1 MKNKKLFIDKIACVI
16 LTLAMVFSLNI
27 NSFFIFAA
35 ELDTNSTENNIESS
49 EILDVNGDD
58 KSVDS
63 EETINTKDEKSID
76 KDENNKSEENTE
88 KENIISEEE
97 TSNEEAKIED
107 TEKINEL
114 IYEDKKI
121 KVTVYSEKGFQ
132 KETTLNVSKLKQD
145 SKEYEDYE
153 KDTLKE
159 MKKIGYNE
167 IDNLQLYDISLI
179 YNNEEIEPDGT
190 VSVKIEYPKSQDI
203 NIDELNVIHFTNDEK
218 PEVVKD
224 INIVKQVEELQ
235 FDTDSFSV
243 YAIVE
248 GVYVEDPDDRNIH
261 TIDDIDGQDVY
272 IYGILNNTYY
282 AKDGFITVKNV
293 RCLTRSTN
301 NESEGV
307 LYHFTK
313 VPGTDNQFYIQHS
326 ETNQY
331 LCMNATGNMSFDANT
346 GTEFTIEYFNDGI
359 EEVFYIYRYGNNNQ
373 KYCINIKGG
382 DATTGG
388 FGGSTYKDNGSRIL
402 LLKPEESIV
411 DVGDDPY
418 GLNNKTY
425 GLVLNKKTDSE
436 GALSAAMM
444 SEVKYM
450 RFTAQQLL
458 EKPDPSEES
467 EGVFVYIGN
476 DISLWTFHYESG
488 LNYYISTEIDGQTKY
503 ICLNGPDVSLVD
515 EVNNNCLFKIESDED
530 IPGKYR
536 FVSNNYAMSLR
547 EGSIS
552 KGFGGLADTG
562 GYNSNQWFNLVEPS
576 QFTDD
581 VFTTR
586 YSAHK
591 ISVSDERVTNGTQVI
606 VYTRVWNADKE
617 KYEFWAIDHNG
628 ALVPCYNVGSTI
640 WWQSGPINTM
650 VWDFTEYYYEGTT
663 DPNYYY
669 ELQNTY
675 SEKYLAPQIHS
686 GGQIISNNPIGINI
700 NGRRYNDY
708 YSKILAWDDP
718 NYDYAGFMVEDG
730 QLKVVPMSK
739 ACEWYFAIPELNLE
753 ELTTIDTVDNDDHG
767 ISMKMKKYTGT
778 IYGSANNR
786 NQEQTDVLGSDL
798 EAYEALVSRELG
810 PDGYPIALNTNQSL
824 SSLFEDGIP
833 VNHLFS
839 SEKYHESGYFEYDCT
854 QNYAYLNGNNFDV
867 YNAIGSFDTKG
878 KSSQHG
884 QFMPY
889 DNLTPGYFS
898 TGNYNVTDV
907 INNELPDSDPRKGM
921 DLYCINRKTAHYF
934 FGMEMSADFMQT
946 PSGCDQFGNDLIFE
960 FSGDDDMWLYID
972 GELVLDLGGVHSA
985 FTGNI
990 NYKTGNVHID
1000 RSAQNAGII
1009 NTTLRD
1015 IFEENYRLKNPT
1027 ASNAEVNN
1035 YLDEIF
1041 DGNTFKDYTA
1051 HSMKMLYM
1059 ERGAGSSNLRMRFN
1073 LTTVEDG
1080 QVLLQKKLSGTDK
1093 QDYLSL
1099 EFPYKIMYKDPDTQ
1113 TWKYLK
1119 QELYDS
1125 GYAVVYHN
1133 ETQPVKTSED
1143 GETFY
1148 LKPGEIAEV
1157 NFSSDDVEYKIIE
1170 TNVDTRIYDVI
1181 SGNDTVIFAENEQG
1195 DFADY
1200 ATSISKVGSR
1210 KQVVYDNHVD
1220 PEAQRS
1226 LLITK
1231 KLFDE
1236 QGNPLHKSDDPTTFR
1251 FRVYLGKNS
1260 NNEYEYYRLGS
1271 YYVKDEHG
1279 NYCKYEEGEGFVS
1292 LGKSSL
1298 HSLTEEELD
1307 DATFTTSPS
1316 GAVDKI
1322 PADYSVEITGLL
1334 IGTSF
1339 KVEERESD
1347 IPKGYS
1353 LSGYTRV
1360 AGTYIISDGD
1370 TENSGVIRDNANPH
1384 IEVNNDRGWGLT
1396 AKKTWT
1402 DDTFMKSHETIYLGV
1417 YHNGDI
1423 IPNTIR
1429 EYTSTTKELYWYFPS
1444 LLLGSSF
1451 NDYQIREVKLTN
1463 PIVNDEGYVTSYD
1476 NIEIIHNGDETL
1488 LSGTTLLNEE
1498 KDNLKYIVNY
1508 EEGDISGVSNNLRED
1523 EVINIAEG
1531 LRITKTDMSGN
1542 YISGGKFILEDSEGN
1557 PVGAEQYS
1565 ANRTGLITT
1574 VYLHE
1579 GTYTLTEVSPPQG
1592 YIKLLDSINISIDE
1606 GGNVTVSDT
1615 ENCSIVNV
1623 DNTLEIQ
1630 IKNEQAEFKA
1640 IKMDEELEHPL
1651 PGTIFALYKEIQSNN
1666 GPMKDYR
1673 PMEGYENLVVDSE
1686 GIIPK
1691 IDMTLKQGTY
1701 YLEERSPVTGYI
1713 KGEDVKF
1720 TITADDKVVL
1730 NSGDA
1735 ILEDIDDH
1743 HLVENFVL
1751 KIKNREYNKLQL
1763 KKISYGTNRPLSGA
1777 VFELYKSSDF
1787 NTVTNTPFNNKQ
1799 PVASGTTNNQGIM
1812 GLGSLPNG
1820 EYYLYEITPPEGHK
1834 PLATAIKINVT
1845 STMVTVS
1852 NSDMATVNHLDN
1864 IFEIEVQNIPYVLI
1878 PTKITPNSSIF
1889 IIILLTLIVAVVI
1902 YCNRNK
1908 SLLKVL
1914 LKK

>member
-1 MKNKKLFIDKIACVI
+1 MYKKICTII
-16 LTLAMVFSLNI
+16 LLLALLLQSISFNVFAEDLNEET
-27 NSFFIFAA
+27 A
-35 ELDTNSTENNIESS
+35 TSTE
-49 EILDVNGDD
+49 
-58 KSVDS
+58 SVQS
-63 EETINTKDEKSID
+63 EEPEETSEEINESKITELKYKTDEVTVIVSCTTGFEEGTELKIETL
-76 KDENNKSEENTE
+76 KENTE
-88 KENIISEEE
+88 EYSSYYNQ
-97 TSNEEAKIED
+97 TLD
-107 TEKINEL
+107 TMQN
-114 IYEDKKI
+114 
-121 KVTVYSEKGFQ
+121 
-132 KETTLNVSKLKQD
+132 
-145 SKEYEDYE
+145 
-153 KDTLKE
+153 
-159 MKKIGYNE
+159 IGYDDISNAKF
-167 IDNLQLYDISLI
+167 YDISLFCRG
-179 YNNEEIEPDGT
+179 EKIEPEEE
-190 VSVKIEYPKSQDI
+190 VNVKFEYPSQKVDTEALNVVHFVTEKKPEIIEDI
-203 NIDELNVIHFTNDEK
+203 STKKDELNFT
-218 PEVVKD
+218 
-224 INIVKQVEELQ
+224 
-235 FDTDSFSV
+235 TDSFSV

-261 TIDDIDGQDVY
+261 TIEEIDGKDVY

-282 AKDGFITVKNV
+282 AKDGFVTVKNV

-331 LCMNATGNMSFDANT
+331 LCMNNIGNMSFDANA

-359 EEVFYIYRYGNNNQ
+359 EEVFYIYRYGSNNQ

-444 SEVKYM
+444 SKVKYM

-458 EKPDPSEES
+458 EKPDPSGES
-467 EGVFVYIGN
+467 DNVFVYIGD
-476 DISLWTFHYESG
+476 DISLWTFHYDSG
-488 LNYYISTEIDGQTKY
+488 LNYYISTEVDGQIKY

-515 EVNNNCLFKIESDED
+515 EVNENCLFKIESSED

-552 KGFGGLADTG
+552 KGFGGLADSG
-562 GYNSNQWFNLVEPS
+562 EYNSNQWFNLVEPS

-591 ISVSDERVTNGTQVI
+591 ISVSDERITNGTQVI

-640 WWQSGPINTM
+640 WWQSGPIDTM
-650 VWDFTEYYYEGTT
+650 IWDFTEYYYEGTT
-663 DPNYYY
+663 NPNYYY

-686 GGQIISNNPIGINI
+686 GGQLISNNPIGINI
-700 NGRRYNDY
+700 NGRRYGDY

-739 ACEWYFAIPELNLE
+739 ACEWYFAIPELNSD
-753 ELTTIDTVDNDDHG
+753 ELTTIDTVDNNDYG

-798 EAYEALVSRELG
+798 EAYEMLVSRELG
-810 PDGYPIALNTNQSL
+810 PDGYPIAINTNQSL
-824 SSLFEDGIP
+824 SALFEDGIS

-921 DLYCINRKTAHYF
+921 NLYCINRKTAHYF
-934 FGMEMSADFMQT
+934 FGMEMTADFMQT
-946 PSGCDQFGNDLIFE
+946 PSGEDQFGNDLIFE

-972 GELVLDLGGVHSA
+972 DELVLDLGGIHSA

-990 NYKTGNVHID
+990 NYKTGHVHID
-1000 RSAQNAGII
+1000 RSAQNAGIV

-1027 ASNAEVNN
+1027 ASNTEVNL

-1073 LTTVEDG
+1073 LTTVKDG

-1099 EFPYKIMYKDPDTQ
+1099 EFPYKIMYKNPDTQ

-1119 QELYDS
+1119 QELHDS
-1125 GYAVVYHN
+1125 GYTVVYHN

-1157 NFSSDDVEYKIIE
+1157 NFLSDDIEYKIIE
-1170 TNVDTRIYDVI
+1170 TNIDTRIYDVI
-1181 SGNDTVIFAENEQG
+1181 SVNDTVISAENEHG

-1200 ATSISKVGSR
+1200 ATSISKVSSR

-1236 QGNPLHKSDDPTTFR
+1236 RGNPLHKSDDPTTFR

-1292 LGKSSL
+1292 IGKSSL

-1316 GAVDKI
+1316 GSVDKI
-1322 PADYSVEITGLL
+1322 PADYSIEITGLL
-1334 IGTSF
+1334 VGTAF

-1353 LSGYTRV
+1353 FNSYTRV
-1360 AGTYIISDGD
+1360 AGTYITEDGD
-1370 TENSGVIRDNANPH
+1370 TENSGIIRDNSNPH
-1384 IEVNNDRGWGLT
+1384 VEINNVRGWGLT
-1396 AKKTWT
+1396 VRKTWT
-1402 DDTFMKSHETIYLGV
+1402 DDTFMASHDTIYMGV
-1417 YHNGDI
+1417 FYNGNLL
-1423 IPNTIR
+1423 PHTLR
-1429 EYTSTTKELYWYFPS
+1429 EYTKDTSSLYWYFDDLEPNADFS
-1444 LLLGSSF
+1444 
-1451 NDYQIREVKLTN
+1451 DYIIREVKLEN
-1463 PIVNDEGYVTSYD
+1463 PQTDEDGYVTSYD
-1476 NIEIIHNGDETL
+1476 SMELVNEGDTIILNAKSL
-1488 LSGTTLLNEE
+1488 LGNDWE
-1498 KDNLKYIVNY
+1498 NLKYIVNY
-1508 EEGDISGVSNNLRED
+1508 NQGSLTGVNNNLRED
-1523 EVINIAEG
+1523 EVINVADG
-1531 LRITKTDMSGN
+1531 LRIVKTDMLGN
-1542 YISGGKFILEDSEGN
+1542 YISGGTFTLKNSEGR
-1557 PVGAEQYS
+1557 PIGSETYT
-1565 ANRTGLITT
+1565 ANSTGLITT
-1574 VYLHE
+1574 AYLPE
-1579 GTYTLTEVSPPQG
+1579 GTYTLSETASPSGYHRLIDDVTITSGPNGEISVSGSEYVSLEEVAGLQ
-1592 YIKLLDSINISIDE
+1592 
-1606 GGNVTVSDT
+1606 
-1615 ENCSIVNV
+1615 
-1623 DNTLEIQ
+1623 EIQ
-1630 IKNEQAEFKA
+1630 IKNRKNELSVY
-1640 IKMDEELEHPL
+1640 KMDENLETPL
-1651 PGTIFALYKEIQSNN
+1651 PGTTFALYKEVDSIT
-1666 GPMKDYR
+1666 GKRKDYR
-1673 PMEGYENLVVDSE
+1673 PIEGYENLVVGSD
-1686 GIIPK
+1686 GKIPLVD
-1691 IDMTLKQGTY
+1691 ITLKPGTY
-1701 YLEERSPVTGYI
+1701 YLEERNPVSGYI
-1713 KGEDVKF
+1713 KGDDIKF
-1720 TITADDKVVL
+1720 TVSVDYVTTLD
-1730 NSGDA
+1730 SGDA
-1735 ILEDIDDH
+1735 ELTIDRSDPVC
-1743 HLVENFVL
+1743 VEYVI
-1751 KIKNREYNKLQL
+1751 KIRNREYNKLQL
-1763 KKISYGTNRPLSGA
+1763 KKISSEGNNPLADA
-1777 VFELYKSSDF
+1777 VFELYKASDF
-1787 NTVTNTPFNNKQ
+1787 NTVTNQALTGRSPIVN
-1799 PVASGTTNNQGIM
+1799 GTTNGAGVL

-1820 EYYLYEITPPEGHK
+1820 TYYLKEISAPPNYELLTKAIKVEVKTDDVIVSGTPLASVREVDDIYEIQVK
-1834 PLATAIKINVT
+1834 NVSSAIAPTGIKRN
-1845 STMVTVS
+1845 
-1852 NSDMATVNHLDN
+1852 AALGL
-1864 IFEIEVQNIPYVLI
+1864 LI
-1878 PTKITPNSSIF
+1878 SILM
-1889 IIILLTLIVAVVI
+1889 LL
-1902 YCNRNK
+1902 
-1908 SLLKVL
+1908 LLKIC
-1914 LKK
+1914 KKGRKR

>member
-16 LTLAMVFSLNI
+16 LTLAMIFSLNI
-27 NSFFIFAA
+27 NSFFIFAE

-49 EILDVNGDD
+49 EILDVNGNDE
-58 KSVDS
+58 KVDS
-63 EETINTKDEKSID
+63 EENIDTKDEKSID

-88 KENIISEEE
+88 NENIISEEE

-114 IYEDKKI
+114 IYEDTKI
-121 KVTVYSEKGFQ
+121 KVTVYSEEGFLKG
-132 KETTLNVSKLKQD
+132 TILNVSKLKQD

-190 VSVKIEYPKSQDI
+190 VSVKIEYPKAQDI

-218 PEVVKD
+218 LEIVKD
-224 INIVKQVEELQ
+224 VNIVEQVEELQ
-235 FDTDSFSV
+235 FETDSFSV

-248 GVYVEDPDDRNIH
+248 GIYVEDPDDRNIH
-261 TIDDIDGQDVY
+261 TLEEIDGKDVY

-282 AKDGFITVKNV
+282 AKDEFIAVKNT

-313 VPGTDNQFYIQHS
+313 VPGTENQFYIQHS

-331 LCMNATGNMSFDANT
+331 LCMNNTGNMSFDANT
-346 GTEFTIEYFNDGI
+346 GTEFTIEYFNEGV
-359 EEVFYIYRYGNNNQ
+359 EEVFYIYRMGNNNQ
-373 KYCINIKGG
+373 KYCINMKGG
-382 DATTGG
+382 DNAVGG

-402 LLKPEESIV
+402 LLLPEEGGISIES
-411 DVGDDPY
+411 DPY

-425 GLVLNKKTDSE
+425 GIVLNKQTEGE

-444 SEVKYM
+444 SEVKYA

-458 EKPDPSEES
+458 EKPDPSGETEE
-467 EGVFVYIGN
+467 VFVYIGN
-476 DISLWTFHYESG
+476 DVSFWTFHYDSK

-503 ICLNGPDVSLVD
+503 ICLNGPDVSLVN
-515 EVNNNCLFKIESDED
+515 EVNDHCLFKIESSED

-536 FVSNNYAMSLR
+536 FVSNNYALSLR
-547 EGSIS
+547 GGSIS
-552 KGFGGLADTG
+552 NGFGGLADAD
-562 GYNSNQWFNLVEPS
+562 GYNSNQWFNLVEES
-576 QFTDD
+576 KFTDET
-581 VFTTR
+581 FTTR

-591 ISVSDERVTNGTQVI
+591 ISISDERVTNGTQVV

-650 VWDFTEYYYEGTT
+650 VWEFTEYYYEGTNN
-663 DPNYYY
+663 PNYYY

-675 SEKYLAPQIHS
+675 SDKYLAPQIHS
-686 GGQIISNNPIGINI
+686 GGQVISNNPIGINI
-700 NGRRYNDY
+700 NGRRYGDY

-718 NYDYAGFMVEDG
+718 NYDYAGFVVEDG
-730 QLKVVPMSK
+730 QLKVVPMST
-739 ACEWYFAIPELNLE
+739 ASEWYFAIPELNLE
-753 ELTTIDTVDNDDHG
+753 ELTTIDTVDNNDYG

-778 IYGSANNR
+778 IYGSAKNR

-798 EAYEALVSRELG
+798 EAYEELVTRELG
-810 PDGYPIALNTNQSL
+810 DDGYPTALNTNQSL
-824 SSLFEDGIP
+824 AALFADGIP

-839 SEKYHESGYFEYDCT
+839 SEKYYESGYFEYDCT

-889 DNLTPGYFS
+889 DDLTPGYFS

-907 INNELPDSDPRKGM
+907 INNDLSLYNIINKCGTLMGKRYIKNILTSPLTDLSDSDPRKGM
-921 DLYCINRKTAHYF
+921 NLYCVDRKTAHYF
-934 FGMEMSADFMQT
+934 FGMEMAADFMQT
-946 PSGCDQFGNDLIFE
+946 PSGEDQFGHDLIFE

-990 NYKTGNVHID
+990 NYKTGAVHID
-1000 RSAQNAGII
+1000 RSAQDAGII

-1015 IFEENYRLKNPT
+1015 IFEDNYRLKNPT
-1027 ASNAEVNN
+1027 VSNTEVNA

-1073 LTTVEDG
+1073 LTTVKDG

-1099 EFPYKIMYKDPDTQ
+1099 EFPYKIMYKNPDTQ
-1113 TWKYLK
+1113 TWEYLR
-1119 QELYDS
+1119 QELHDS
-1125 GYAVVYHN
+1125 GYTVTYHN

-1148 LKPGEIAEV
+1148 LKPGEIAEI
-1157 NFSSDDVEYKIIE
+1157 NFASDDIKYKIIE
-1170 TNVDTRIYDVI
+1170 KDVDTRIYDVI
-1181 SGNDTVIFAENEQG
+1181 SGNDVIISSENEHG
-1195 DFADY
+1195 DYADY
-1200 ATSISKVGSR
+1200 ATSESKVSSR

-1236 QGNPLHKSDDPTTFR
+1236 QGNPLHKEDDPTTFR
-1251 FRVYLGKNS
+1251 FRIYLGKNS

-1271 YYVKDEHG
+1271 YHVKDANG
-1279 NYCKYEEGEGFVS
+1279 NYCKYVANEGFVS
-1292 LGKSSL
+1292 IGKDNLS
-1298 HSLTEEELD
+1298 HLTEEELAS
-1307 DATFTTSPS
+1307 ATFTTSPS
-1316 GAVDKI
+1316 GSVDKI
-1322 PADYSVEITGLL
+1322 PADFSVEITGLL
-1334 IGTSF
+1334 VGTAF

-1353 LSGYTRV
+1353 LGGYTRV

-1370 TENSGVIRDNANPH
+1370 TENSGIIRDNSNPH
-1384 IEVNNDRGWGLT
+1384 IEVNNSRGWGLT
-1396 AKKTWT
+1396 VVKSWT

-1417 YHNGDI
+1417 FYNESLV
-1423 IPNTIR
+1423 PNTLR
-1429 EYTSTTKELYWYFPS
+1429 EYTASTSELYWYFEH
-1444 LLLGSSF
+1444 LLDGSTFS
-1451 NDYQIREVKLTN
+1451 DYTIREVKLTN
-1463 PIVNDEGYVTSYD
+1463 PVINDDGYVTSCD
-1476 NIEIIHNGDETL
+1476 NIEIINEGEEII

-1508 EEGDISGVSNNLRED
+1508 DQGELKGISNNLRED
-1523 EVINIAEG
+1523 TVINTAEG
-1531 LRITKTDMSGN
+1531 LRITKTDMIGN
-1542 YISGGKFILEDSEGN
+1542 YLSGGKFILEDSEGN
-1557 PVGAEQYS
+1557 PVGAEEYS
-1565 ANRTGLITT
+1565 ANKAGLITT

-1579 GTYTLTEVSPPQG
+1579 GNYTLREITPPDG
-1592 YIKLLDSINISIDE
+1592 YIKLLDDVDISVDA
-1606 GGNVTVSDT
+1606 GGNIHISDSEYCDIVTIDGL
-1615 ENCSIVNV
+1615 I
-1623 DNTLEIQ
+1623 EIQ
-1630 IKNEQAEFKA
+1630 VKNEKSEFKA
-1640 IKMDEELEHPL
+1640 IKMDEALENPL
-1651 PGTIFALYKEIQSNN
+1651 PGTVFALYKEVPSNN

-1673 PMEGYENLVVDSE
+1673 PMEGYESLVVDSE
-1686 GIIPK
+1686 GVIPK
-1691 IDMTLKQGTY
+1691 INMTLRPGTY
-1701 YLEERSPVTGYI
+1701 YLEERSPITGYI
-1713 KGEDVKF
+1713 KGDDVVF
-1720 TITADDKVVL
+1720 TITENDKVVL
-1730 NSGDA
+1730 NSGNA
-1735 ILEDIDDH
+1735 ILEDEDDH
-1743 HLVENFVL
+1743 HLIEKFVL
-1751 KIKNREYNKLQL
+1751 KIKNKEYNKLQL
-1763 KKISYGTNRPLSGA
+1763 KKVSYGTNRPLSGA
-1777 VFELYKSSDF
+1777 VFELYASSDF
-1787 NTVTNTPFNNKQ
+1787 NTITNTPFNNKQ
-1799 PVASGTTNNQGIM
+1799 PVASGSSNDQGII
-1812 GLGSLPNG
+1812 GLGNLPNG
-1820 EYYLYEITPPEGHK
+1820 EYYLYEVESPEG
-1834 PLATAIKINVT
+1834 
-1845 STMVTVS
+1845 
-1852 NSDMATVNHLDN
+1852 
-1864 IFEIEVQNIPYVLI
+1864 
-1878 PTKITPNSSIF
+1878 
-1889 IIILLTLIVAVVI
+1889 
-1902 YCNRNK
+1902 NK
-1908 SLLKVL
+1908 N
-1914 LKK
+1914 